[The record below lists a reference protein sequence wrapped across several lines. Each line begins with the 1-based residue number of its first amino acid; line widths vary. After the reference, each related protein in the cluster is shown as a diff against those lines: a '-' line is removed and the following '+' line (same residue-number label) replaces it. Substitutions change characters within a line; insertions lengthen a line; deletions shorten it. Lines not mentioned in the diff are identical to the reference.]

1 MDSSSKIIKK
11 KGDKSSRSKGIV
23 EGNSMIEGS
32 ISNFRSDTQDP
43 ANVLSFGG
51 TLENSMDQDQLDQIK
66 QFVRES
72 LNYSGPM
79 ESKKEILDL
88 IESNANAYSQFNL
101 ITKIKYFYLK
111 HEWTFITIREL
122 IAITI
127 IVLSFLLYSS
137 SLKVET
143 NYHNYNLYFYY
154 PMTLSSLIKCISAGT
169 IIGFI
174 IFFMYAKWI
183 FLEHLIYISI
193 VYIVLISKN
202 HGSNI
207 LNHGKYNFYIFI
219 ICSTLIFLILL
230 SIHMIYRFSR
240 TIKYLYL
247 IIAVFALFFCFLICY
262 NFKDKYELTYNC
274 DKWNITLNSSYI
286 LDEKDEKCNIQK
298 PKGLCYMDKLYNY
311 FDLTLVNKIKCSNR
325 DENEKTL
332 FYNSIKNGNISSSKI
347 FGFPFT
353 NNINLN
359 QKNLPNETKNF
370 NINEYV
376 FNNLINL
383 ENEKTITPETIIDFS
398 SNEYGELKIN
408 FTKNQSLS
416 TQRKNIALN
425 NQKKSESLYDN
436 VLMIFLSSTSR
447 AHFQRAMPKLSK
459 FISKLM
465 GYEPFPVM
473 TAYQFS
479 KYNNFPFTEENIKSM
494 FYQKSVNNTYINS
507 LKYFKEN
514 GYITG
519 QATDICDKEIKN
531 SEEWD
536 HENYAYLCD
545 PNYINKEK
553 SPYERCLYGKP
564 VSEYM
569 INYATEFW
577 DKYSDNKKYF
587 RLTFNYGNEPT
598 GNVLTY
604 LDQPLYEMI
613 NNFYNSGKLKN
624 TAVFFVSEQGNK
636 NNGLYD
642 VLGSAEFELEKKYGL
657 FIMLL
662 DWNDKFKSS
671 NFHQNLLKN
680 QILYT
685 SPYDVYE
692 SMIHIVLGNSSYSNI
707 YRNQSVWEHRGE
719 SMFNDIHLEDRY
731 CGKRK

>member
-122 IAITI
+122 MAITI

-332 FYNSIKNGNISSSKI
+332 FYNSIKNENISSSKI

-359 QKNLPNETKNF
+359 QKNLPNETKDF

-383 ENEKTITPETIIDFS
+383 ENETTVTPETIIDFS

-436 VLMIFLSSTSR
+436 ILMIFLSSTSR

-479 KYNNFPFTEENIKSM
+479 KYNNFPFTEENIQSM

-519 QATDICDKEIKN
+519 QATDICDKEMKN

-577 DKYSDNKKYF
+577 EKYSDNKKYF
-587 RLTFNYGNEPT
+587 RMTFNYGNEPT

-604 LDQPLYEMI
+604 LDQPLYDMI

-662 DWNDKFKSS
+662 DWNDKFKNS

-680 QILYT
+680 QNLYT

-692 SMIHIVLGNSSYSNI
+692 SMMHIVLGNSSYSNI
-707 YRNQSVWEHRGE
+707 NRNQSVWEHRGE

-731 CGKRK
+731 CGK

>member
-479 KYNNFPFTEENIKSM
+479 KYNNFPFTEENIQSM

-531 SEEWD
+531 AEEWD

-545 PNYINKEK
+545 PNYKNKEK

-604 LDQPLYEMI
+604 LDQPLYDMI

-624 TAVFFVSEQGNK
+624 TAVFIVSEQGNK

-680 QILYT
+680 QNLYT

-692 SMIHIVLGNSSYSNI
+692 SMMHIVLGNSSYSNI
-707 YRNQSVWEHRGE
+707 NRNQSVWEHRGE

>member
-479 KYNNFPFTEENIKSM
+479 KYNNFPFTEENIQSM

-531 SEEWD
+531 AEEWD

-587 RLTFNYGNEPT
+587 RMTFNYGNEPT

-604 LDQPLYEMI
+604 LDQPLYDMI

-624 TAVFFVSEQGNK
+624 TAVFIVSEQGNK

-680 QILYT
+680 QNLYT

-731 CGKRK
+731 CGK

>member
-122 IAITI
+122 MAITI

-479 KYNNFPFTEENIKSM
+479 KYNNFPFTEENIQSM

-531 SEEWD
+531 AEEWD

-545 PNYINKEK
+545 PNYKNKEK

-587 RLTFNYGNEPT
+587 RMTFNYGNEPT

-604 LDQPLYEMI
+604 LDQPLYDMI

-680 QILYT
+680 QNLYT

>member
-332 FYNSIKNGNISSSKI
+332 FYNSIKNENISSSKI
-347 FGFPFT
+347 LGFPFT

-359 QKNLPNETKNF
+359 QKNLPNETKDF

-383 ENEKTITPETIIDFS
+383 ENEKTVTPETIIDFS

-436 VLMIFLSSTSR
+436 ILMIFLSSTSR

-479 KYNNFPFTEENIKSM
+479 KYNNFPFTEENIQSM
-494 FYQKSVNNTYINS
+494 FYQKSINNTYINS

-519 QATDICDKEIKN
+519 QAMDICYKEIKN

-545 PNYINKEK
+545 PNYKNKEK

-577 DKYSDNKKYF
+577 EKYSDNKKYF

-624 TAVFFVSEQGNK
+624 TAVFIVSEQGNK
-636 NNGLYD
+636 NDGLYNILKS
-642 VLGSAEFELEKKYGL
+642 VEFEVEKKYGVY
-657 FIMLL
+657 IMIL
-662 DWNDKFKSS
+662 DWNEKFKKEQYH
-671 NFHQNLLKN
+671 NNLIKN
-680 QILYT
+680 QNMLVT
-685 SPYDVYE
+685 PYDIYDT
-692 SMIHIVLGNSSYSNI
+692 MIYIALGDKYKNGNSLFKEI
-707 YRNQSVWEHRGE
+707 K
-719 SMFNDIHLEDRY
+719 IEDTFCY
-731 CGKRK
+731 HT

>member
-122 IAITI
+122 MAITI

-332 FYNSIKNGNISSSKI
+332 FYNSIKNENISSSKI

-359 QKNLPNETKNF
+359 QKNLPNETKDF

-383 ENEKTITPETIIDFS
+383 ENETTVTPETIIDFS

-436 VLMIFLSSTSR
+436 ILMIFLSSTSR

-479 KYNNFPFTEENIKSM
+479 KYNNFPFTEENIQSM

-519 QATDICDKEIKN
+519 QATDICDKEMKN

-577 DKYSDNKKYF
+577 EKYSDNKKYF
-587 RLTFNYGNEPT
+587 RMTFNYGNEPT

-604 LDQPLYEMI
+604 LDQPLYDMI

-662 DWNDKFKSS
+662 DWNDKFKNS

-680 QILYT
+680 QNLYT

-692 SMIHIVLGNSSYSNI
+692 SMMHIVLGNSSYSNI
-707 YRNQSVWEHRGE
+707 NRNQSVWEHRGE
-719 SMFNDIHLEDRY
+719 SMFNDIQLEDRY
-731 CGKRK
+731 CGK